1 MFKASLFGA
10 TAAFAGMAA
19 VQTGAAI
26 DPSALCDAAAREAA
40 SNSGVPL
47 DILLAITRVETGRG
61 RGKALQPW
69 PWAVNRAGEGAWYSS
84 AEEAVAEARSAIAE
98 GAENVDVG
106 CFQLS
111 YRWHGAAFASLQDM
125 FDPRSNATYA
135 AGFLADLFREK
146 GDWPPAIAA
155 YHSRTEIYAD
165 QYLAKVKA
173 VLASLS
179 GEAPI
184 PAADFEPAGSAREN
198 LYPLLRSGS
207 KGKGGSIVPALFSRG
222 PLIAANP

>member
-19 VQTGAAI
+19 VPTKAAI

-61 RGKALQPW
+61 QGKALQPW

-84 AEEAVAEARSAIAE
+84 AEVAVAATESALAE
-98 GAENVDVG
+98 GAENFDVG
-106 CFQLS
+106 CFQLN
-111 YRWHGAAFASLQDM
+111 YRWHGDAFASLQDM
-125 FDPRSNATYA
+125 FDPRSNASYA
-135 AGFLADLFREK
+135 ADFLAGLFRQK
-146 GDWPPAIAA
+146 GDWPLAIAA
-155 YHSRTEIYAD
+155 YHSRTEARAE
-165 QYLAKVKA
+165 QYLAKVEA

-179 GEAPI
+179 GDAPI
-184 PAADFEPAGSAREN
+184 LAAAFGPAVSAREN